1 MDEERPSLTAEGAAV
16 MRALHQAPLH
26 QPKILNDPISARLV
40 DPLSDFYKS
49 RVDLLER
56 LPALTRQRLEATF
69 VMRSRYAEDCLA
81 EAFDK
86 GALQYVLLGA
96 GLDTFAYRQPSWANS
111 LRIFEVDHPAT
122 QRWKR
127 RRLADASV
135 SVPDNV
141 SFVPVDFEKVSLATA
156 LAQAGPDMSAT
167 TFFSMLGVSQY
178 LTAVALDE
186 TLRLVLSAAA
196 RSEIV
201 FSFVLPDHALPQE
214 EANLAAKFTA
224 QFAALGEPW
233 LTRFEPSQL
242 VAKLTAMG
250 FSETIHLSSTDANQR
265 YFCGRRDGL
274 NAANLEQMMRAIV

>member
-1 MDEERPSLTAEGAAV
+1 
-16 MRALHQAPLH
+16 
-26 QPKILNDPISARLV
+26 
-40 DPLSDFYKS
+40 
-49 RVDLLER
+49 LLER

-81 EAFDK
+81 EAFNE
-86 GALQYVLLGA
+86 GVRQYVLLGA
-96 GLDTFAYRQPSWANS
+96 GLDTFAHRPTVVGQIAADLRGGSPS
-111 LRIFEVDHPAT
+111 I

-141 SFVPVDFEKVSLATA
+141 SFVAVDFEWVSLATA

-167 TFFSMLGVSQY
+167 TFISMLGVSQY
-178 LTAVALDE
+178 LTAAALNE
-186 TLRLVLSAAA
+186 TLRFVLSAAP
-196 RSEIV
+196 RSETV
-201 FSFVLPDHALPQE
+201 FSFVLPDHALPRD

-233 LTRFEPSQL
+233 LTRFEPAQL

-250 FSETIHLSSTDANQR
+250 FSEAIHLSTTDVNHR
-265 YFCGRRDGL
+265 YFRERRDGL
-274 NAANLEQMMRAIV
+274 NAETWSS